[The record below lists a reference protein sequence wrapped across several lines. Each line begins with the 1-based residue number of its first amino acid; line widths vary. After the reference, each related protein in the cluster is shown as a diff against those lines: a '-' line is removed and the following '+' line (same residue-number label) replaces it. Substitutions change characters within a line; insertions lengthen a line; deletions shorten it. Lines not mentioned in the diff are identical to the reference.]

1 MPGAMEGVGI
11 LDLTTMVA
19 GPVAT
24 MMLADQGADVIK
36 IESPHGDLMRH
47 FSRGRNG
54 MNAAFLSCNR
64 NKRSL
69 VVDLKSADGLEIIK
83 RLIATAQ
90 VFVHNFRPGIAERMG
105 LGEDVV
111 RASRRD
117 IVYVSI
123 TGYGTSGPYANQRA
137 YDPVIQAMSGLADIQ
152 RDRDTGRPRMVRTII
167 ADYTTALTA
176 AQAITAAL
184 FARERSGQGQHVRL
198 SMLDAM
204 ISYLWP
210 EAMPSLTFIGD
221 ETDPSDG
228 EVGPDLVFA
237 TQDRYITA
245 AALSDDEWAGMC
257 RALNRQELIDDPR
270 FKTARD
276 RSVNAVERR
285 TITSAELEKWR
296 ADEILP
302 RLLANDVP
310 SAPVVSRFELLQ
322 DAQVRENHI
331 LEEFQSEAFGKVRMP
346 RAAARFDRT
355 PATVRAM
362 APVLGA
368 DNAEIL
374 AELGYDAGVIARL
387 ESSRVVNSPAK
398 KESASG

>member
-1 MPGAMEGVGI
+1 MAGPLEAVRV

-36 IESPHGDLMRH
+36 IESPLGDLMRH
-47 FSRGRNG
+47 LSRGRNG
-54 MNAAFLSCNR
+54 MSASFLCCNR

-69 VVDLKSADGLEIIK
+69 VVDLKAAEGLAIVRK
-83 RLIATAQ
+83 LIATAA
-90 VFVHNFRPGIAERMG
+90 VFVHNFRPGAAERIG
-105 LGEDVV
+105 LGEDAV
-111 RASRRD
+111 RAIRHD

-123 TGYGTSGPYANQRA
+123 SGFGESGPYAGQRA

-176 AQAITAAL
+176 AQAITAAI
-184 FARERSGQGQHVRL
+184 FARERSGEGQHVRIA
-198 SMLDAM
+198 MLDTM

-210 EAMPSLTFIGD
+210 EAMPSLTFVGN
-221 ETDPSDG
+221 EVDPSDG
-228 EVGPDLVFA
+228 EMGPDLVFA

-257 RALNRQELIDDPR
+257 RSLNRQDLIDDPR
-270 FKTARD
+270 FRTARD

-285 TITSAELEKWR
+285 TIVSAELEKWR
-296 ADEILP
+296 ASEILP

-310 SAPVVSRFELLQ
+310 SAPVLSRFELLQ
-322 DAQVRENHI
+322 DDQVRENHI
-331 LEEFQSEAFGKVRMP
+331 LEEFQSKTFGRVRMP

-355 PATVRAM
+355 PASVREL
-362 APVLGA
+362 APALGA
-368 DNAEIL
+368 DTAAIL
-374 AELGYDAGVIARL
+374 SELGYGADDISRL
-387 ESSRVVNSPAK
+387 DRDRVVRNTPHDARR
-398 KESASG
+398 E